1 MAAMYCYLGTQDLRG
16 KVYNGF
22 KPSGGFWEVK
32 QDGATSL
39 RTGARLDSVK
49 GCYYTFDV
57 VFASEAEAA
66 AFMLYC
72 AGKQEDANIN
82 LYIRSSSWYY
92 KVWGVVVKPK
102 PICQDSPMDYL
113 YYMYEVVCYLY
124 SPYAYAASAQS
135 WGGTS
140 VAPPQYSA
148 NLANAGHIG
157 MPPESLNVTCP
168 YTAGL
173 HVTNLKLTN
182 TTTSAY
188 LYLFNYALTNEVWTL
203 YGQENKLIEEYYDD
217 ISSATQFNQDTVRS
231 GTITFLTT
239 AMLFQNG
246 AYAYYRL
253 SGPNPIRKP
262 VKMTAHIILDSG
274 GATGKAYVE
283 IASSPSGPW
292 TVVLDEQDFHSTE
305 YYEYI
310 LQGTEYMTDVYVRFR
325 NASGTTG
332 KYLRLV
338 RIQFYVERMVQTGE
352 VPEIDAGASQ
362 KMVLY
367 AGSAETLITFTST
380 WRPARLH
387 VN

>member
-16 KVYNGF
+16 KVYGGF

-57 VFASEAEAA
+57 IFSNQGQANT
-66 AFMLYC
+66 FMLYC
-72 AGKQEDANIN
+72 AGKQSDANIN
-82 LYIRSSSWYY
+82 LYIRTSAWYY

-102 PICQDSPMDYL
+102 PICADSPMDYL
-113 YYMYEVVCYLY
+113 YYMYEVICYLY

-135 WGGTS
+135 WAGTS

-157 MPPESLNVTCP
+157 MPPESLKVTCP

-182 TTTSAY
+182 TTTAAY
-188 LYLFNYALTNEVWTL
+188 LYLCNYALTNEVWTL
-203 YGQENKLIEEYYDD
+203 YGPDNRLTEYFSDT
-217 ISSATQFNQDTVRS
+217 IASATQFNQDTVRS
-231 GTITFLTT
+231 GTITYSSSS
-239 AMLFQNG
+239 MLFQNA
-246 AYAYYRL
+246 AYAIYRL
-253 SGPNPIRKP
+253 AGPNPTKQP
-262 VKMTAHIILDSG
+262 AKMCATLSLDSG

-283 IASSPSGPW
+283 IASSASGPW
-292 TVVLDEQDFHSTE
+292 TVVLDEDDFESGYHE
-305 YYEYI
+305 YV
-310 LQGTEYMTDVYVRFR
+310 LQGTEYMTDIYVRIR
-325 NASGTTG
+325 NASGTSG
-332 KYLRLV
+332 KYLRLGA
-338 RIQFYVERMVQTGE
+338 IAFYAERVIQTGS
-352 VPEIDAGASQ
+352 VPEIAAGATQ
-362 KMVLY
+362 KMALY
-367 AGSAETLITFTST
+367 AGSAKTKITFTST

>member
-16 KVYNGF
+16 KVYGGF

-102 PICQDSPMDYL
+102 PICQDSPMDYP
-113 YYMYEVVCYLY
+113 YYMYEVICYLY

-157 MPPESLNVTCP
+157 MPPESLKVTCP
-168 YTAGL
+168 DTNGI
-173 HVTNLKLTN
+173 HVTNLKLVN
-182 TTTSAY
+182 VATSAY
-188 LYLFNYALTNEVWTL
+188 LLLCNYALTYEVWTL
-203 YGQENKLIEEYYDD
+203 YGPDNRLVEQYSD
-217 ISSATQFNQDTVRS
+217 SFASATRFNLDTMRS
-231 GTITFLTT
+231 GTITYSSSY
-239 AMLFQNG
+239 MRFQNG
-246 AYAYYRL
+246 AHAWYRL

-262 VKMTAHIILDSG
+262 VKMTATLSLDSG

-283 IASSPSGPW
+283 IASSASGPW
-292 TVVLDEQDFHSTE
+292 TVVLDEDDFVSGYHE
-305 YYEYI
+305 YV
-310 LQGTEYMTDVYVRFR
+310 LQGTEYMTNVYVRFR
-325 NASGTTG
+325 NASGTSG
-332 KYLRLV
+332 KYLRLGA
-338 RIQFYVERMVQTGE
+338 IAFYVERTIQAGS
-352 VPEIDAGASQ
+352 VPEVAAGSTQ
-362 KMVLY
+362 KMALH
-367 AGSAETLITFTST
+367 AGSTKTKITFSSA

>member
-1 MAAMYCYLGTQDLRG
+1 MYCYLGTQDLRG
-16 KVYNGF
+16 KVYGGF
-22 KPSGGFWEVK
+22 KFPGGFWEVK

-39 RTGARLDSVK
+39 RTGARLDTPK
-49 GCYYTFDV
+49 GSQCAFDV
-57 VFASEAEAA
+57 IFSTEAQAD

-72 AGKQEDANIN
+72 TGKQENANIK
-82 LYIRSSSWYY
+82 LYTRSSEWYHT
-92 KVWGVVVKPK
+92 VWGVVVKPK

-157 MPPESLNVTCP
+157 MPPESLKVTCP

-173 HVTNLKLTN
+173 HVTNLKLVN
-182 TTTSAY
+182 VATSAY
-188 LYLFNYALTNEVWTL
+188 LYLFNYALTDELWTL
-203 YGQENKLIEEYYDD
+203 YGQENKLIEEYYDA
-217 ISSATQFNQDTVRS
+217 IASATQFNQDTVRS

-239 AMLFQNG
+239 AMLFQNA
-246 AYAYYRL
+246 AYAIYRL
-253 SGPNPIRKP
+253 SGPNPTKSP
-262 VKMTAHIILDSG
+262 VKMTAILSLDSG

-283 IASSPSGPW
+283 IASSASGPW
-292 TVVLDEQDFHSTE
+292 TVVLDKDDFVSGSNE
-305 YYEYI
+305 YV
-310 LQGTEYMTDVYVRFR
+310 LQGTEYMTDIYVRFR
-325 NASGTTG
+325 NASGTSG
-332 KYLRLV
+332 KYLRLGA
-338 RIQFYVERMVQTGE
+338 IAFYAERTIQTGS
-352 VPEIDAGASQ
+352 VPEIAAGATQ
-362 KMVLY
+362 KMALY
-367 AGSAETLITFTST
+367 AGSAETKITFTST